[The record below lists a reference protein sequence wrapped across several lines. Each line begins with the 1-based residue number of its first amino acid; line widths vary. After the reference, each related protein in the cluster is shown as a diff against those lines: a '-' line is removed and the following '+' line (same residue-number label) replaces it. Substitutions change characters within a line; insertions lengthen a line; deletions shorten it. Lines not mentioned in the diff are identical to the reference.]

1 MAEKAKTIETEVKS
15 TTEKVTDAPIS
26 DLKKLH
32 GKYIIKPV
40 RSTWLRAIDP
50 KHDGALMFSKTEH
63 WVSPERDGTTG
74 LIKTGLTDTMARELE
89 AEMNLKPMELSAYNK
104 EWWANNFKLYG
115 KIPREGL
122 ELDLDRSGLDKLKYC
137 YFKASSKVALSENDA
152 LNNTLYEYVM
162 TSKEIEARHNNKK
175 IEIKTKAFKKFGEMS
190 LSEQMDFLKVYE
202 EGKYRLTK
210 SASPEF
216 INSTVG
222 RIVDEHPE
230 DFLDLCANADFKTM
244 VFLQDCVSIG
254 AVKKSGSTYYAI
266 GGDKIGSSFLD
277 TIQNLQKPEYDE
289 VKISLLAK
297 IKSTQ

>member
-1 MAEKAKTIETEVKS
+1 
-15 TTEKVTDAPIS
+15 
-26 DLKKLH
+26 
-32 GKYIIKPV
+32 
-40 RSTWLRAIDP
+40 
-50 KHDGALMFSKTEH
+50 
-63 WVSPERDGTTG
+63 
-74 LIKTGLTDTMARELE
+74 MARELE
-89 AEMNLKPMELSAYNK
+89 MEMNLKPMELSPYNK

-122 ELDLDRSGLDKLKYC
+122 VLDLDRSAIDKLLYC
-137 YFKASSKVALSENDA
+137 YFKASTNVALSENDA
-152 LNNTLYEYVM
+152 INSPYGIEYVM
-162 TSKEIEARHNNKK
+162 TSQEVEAKHNNKK
-175 IEIKTKAFKKFGEMS
+175 IELKTKAFKKFGEMS

-222 RIVDEHPE
+222 RIVDEHPD
-230 DFLDLCANADFKTM
+230 DFLELVGNADFKTM
-244 VFLQDCVSIG
+244 IFLQDCVAIG
-254 AVKKSGSTYYAI
+254 AVRKSGAMYYAL

-277 TIQNLQKPEYDE
+277 AIQNLQKPEYDE

>member
-1 MAEKAKTIETEVKS
+1 MAEKANKVEMEVKS
-15 TTEKVTDAPIS
+15 TIEKPTEVS
-26 DLKKLH
+26 VSELKKLH
-32 GKYIIKPV
+32 GKFIIKPLET
-40 RSTWLRAIDP
+40 TWLKSIDP
-50 KHDGALMFSKTEH
+50 KHDGALIFSKGEH
-63 WVSPERDGTTG
+63 WVSPERDSQTG
-74 LIKTGLTDTMARELE
+74 LIRTGLTDQMARELE
-89 AEMNLKPMELSAYNK
+89 VEMNLKPMELSPYNK
-104 EWWANNFKLYG
+104 EWWAANFKMYG
-115 KIPREGL
+115 KIPKEGL
-122 ELDLDRSGLDKLKYC
+122 ELDLDRSALDKLKYC
-137 YFKASSKVALSENDA
+137 YYKASSKVALSEVDA
-152 LNNTLYEYVM
+152 INNTLYKYVM
-162 TSKEIEARHNNKK
+162 TSKEIEAKHNNKK
-175 IEIKTKAFKKFGEMS
+175 IEIKTKAFKKFSEMS

-230 DFLDLCANADFKTM
+230 DFLSLCANADFKTM

-254 AVKKSGSTYYAI
+254 AVRKSGTVYYAL
-266 GGDKIGSSFLD
+266 GGDKLGNSFID